1 MKLGLSSYS
10 LYAAMKEREMTIMDV
25 IDWTA
30 NNGGQ
35 HIEMVPEL
43 GFSLKNNPEFADE
56 IRTKAHDAGI
66 EISNY
71 AIGANFIQGSKE
83 AYSNEIER
91 VKKEVDMADR
101 LGVKL
106 MRHDVATRSDTSIRQ
121 FEEDVPELAAA
132 CREIADYASRYDMT
146 TSVENHGF
154 YIQASDRIQSLIHHV
169 GRDNFKTTLDVA
181 NFLCVDEDPVS
192 AVKKNIPFASM
203 AHIKDFYYRDA
214 YPGEGWIQT
223 EAGNYLR
230 GAIAGHGDISIS
242 EILKVI
248 KESGYDGYISVEF
261 EGMEDC
267 KKGSRISI
275 DNVFRIWNEI

>member
-83 AYSNEIER
+83 AYSKIGR
-91 VKKEVDMADR
+91 A
-101 LGVKL
+101 
-106 MRHDVATRSDTSIRQ
+106 S
-121 FEEDVPELAAA
+121 
-132 CREIADYASRYDMT
+132 CRERGLM
-146 TSVENHGF
+146 
-154 YIQASDRIQSLIHHV
+154 
-169 GRDNFKTTLDVA
+169 
-181 NFLCVDEDPVS
+181 S
-192 AVKKNIPFASM
+192 AVTGGRRS
-203 AHIKDFYYRDA
+203 
-214 YPGEGWIQT
+214 T
-223 EAGNYLR
+223 
-230 GAIAGHGDISIS
+230 
-242 EILKVI
+242 
-248 KESGYDGYISVEF
+248 
-261 EGMEDC
+261 
-267 KKGSRISI
+267 
-275 DNVFRIWNEI
+275 